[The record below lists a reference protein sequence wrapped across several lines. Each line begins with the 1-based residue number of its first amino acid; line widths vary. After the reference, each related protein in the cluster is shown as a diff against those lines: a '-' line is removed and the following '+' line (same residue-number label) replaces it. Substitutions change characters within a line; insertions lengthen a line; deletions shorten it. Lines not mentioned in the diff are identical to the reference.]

1 MKPQRFIKSAGIVIS
16 FYNLKICILC
26 TFFHSFFQKSG
37 ADLTGIAMFAV
48 FFFDM
53 DGIDA
58 DIISVQNTKSGCD
71 DLVVHADGST
81 DGFLE
86 DCLIHRWNNLPVD
99 GIGGVF

>member
-53 DGIDA
+53 DGVNTDVV
-58 DIISVQNTKSGCD
+58 SVQDTKPCCND
-71 DLVVHADGST
+71 
-81 DGFLE
+81 
-86 DCLIHRWNNLPVD
+86 LPVYAD
-99 GIGGVF
+99 AGANGFFEDLHLQEI